1 MSRINRTDT
10 AAMTGPRRE
19 WAVLLPIGLLY
30 ALFLF
35 PSPEFNRVQPV

>member
-1 MSRINRTDT
+1 
-10 AAMTGPRRE
+10 MTGPRRE

-35 PSPEFNRVQPV
+35 PSPEFKLTCP